1 MWFYALIVILL
12 ILLLWITRV
21 REGFVNMQGVGA
33 ANSEMISNVVGDLNL
48 SMIPEPQK
56 LLKQM
61 RSLLDKYDKP
71 EVWNHAAIVM
81 DKDPGQLARMNL
93 GITN

>member
-1 MWFYALIVILL
+1 ML
-12 ILLLWITRV
+12 ILIFAGILIIAFMMMIHV
-21 REGFVNMQGVGA
+21 REGFV
-33 ANSEMISNVVGDLNL
+33 DL
-48 SMIPEPQK
+48 STIPEPQR

-61 RSLLDKYDKP
+61 RSLMEKYDKP
-71 EVWNHAAIVM
+71 EVWDHITQVM

>member
-1 MWFYALIVILL
+1 MWFYALIIILL
-12 ILLLWITRV
+12 ILLMWITRV
-21 REGFVNMQGVGA
+21 REGFVNMPRVPGM
-33 ANSEMISNVVGDLNL
+33 EEIPDLNL

-61 RSLLDKYDKP
+61 RGLLDKYDKP

>member
-1 MWFYALIVILL
+1 MPDFK
-12 ILLLWITRV
+12 
-21 REGFVNMQGVGA
+21 GVGA
-33 ANSEMISNVVGDLNL
+33 ANDQVISNIVGDLNL

-61 RSLLDKYDKP
+61 RGLLDKYDKP

>member
-12 ILLLWITRV
+12 ILLIWITRV
-21 REGFVNMQGVGA
+21 REGFINMPD
-33 ANSEMISNVVGDLNL
+33 IPDLDL
-48 SMIPEPQK
+48 SKIPEPQK
-56 LLKQM
+56 LLKQV
-61 RSLLDKYDKP
+61 RGLLDKYDKP

-93 GITN
+93 GISNE

>member
-12 ILLLWITRV
+12 ILLMWITRV
-21 REGFVNMQGVGA
+21 REGFVNMQGVGV
-33 ANSEMISNVVGDLNL
+33 ANSEVISNVVGDLNL

-61 RSLLDKYDKP
+61 RGLLDKYDKP